1 MRPFGL
7 SGKSVVPMVSGT
19 ACAIPAIMSTRNME
33 NSREKWLSIAVAPL
47 ITCAARL
54 PVYALLISLVIPDQT
69 FFGLSLRGLV
79 LFSLY
84 MTGFFAALLGSAA
97 LNKIVPKAK
106 SNPFL
111 LEMPSYRVPQ
121 LRNVGHTIINRT
133 KSFVTEAGKIILA
146 ISVILWFFASF
157 GPEKTPDFTQDY
169 EAIPI
174 EDSYVGKMGKAI
186 EPVMKPLGFD
196 WKVSIAVLSSFVAR
210 EVFVGTMAT
219 LYSVDDNEKSSI
231 REQMAKQKNPETG
244 EPYFNLAVG
253 VSLLLFYAF
262 AMQCMSTY
270 AVVARETRSHKFAA
284 SQFLILGILAYGA
297 AFLSYSV
304 LA

>member
-1 MRPFGL
+1 
-7 SGKSVVPMVSGT
+7 
-19 ACAIPAIMSTRNME
+19 
-33 NSREKWLSIAVAPL
+33 
-47 ITCAARL
+47 
-54 PVYALLISLVIPDQT
+54 
-69 FFGLSLRGLV
+69 
-79 LFSLY
+79 
-84 MTGFFAALLGSAA
+84 
-97 LNKIVPKAK
+97 
-106 SNPFL
+106 
-111 LEMPSYRVPQ
+111 
-121 LRNVGHTIINRT
+121 
-133 KSFVTEAGKIILA
+133 
-146 ISVILWFFASF
+146 
-157 GPEKTPDFTQDY
+157 
-169 EAIPI
+169 
-174 EDSYVGKMGKAI
+174 MGKAI

-231 REQMAKQKNPETG
+231 REQMAKQKDPETG

-284 SQFLILGILAYGA
+284 IQFLILGILAYGA
-297 AFLSYSV
+297 SFLSYSI

>member
-1 MRPFGL
+1 
-7 SGKSVVPMVSGT
+7 
-19 ACAIPAIMSTRNME
+19 
-33 NSREKWLSIAVAPL
+33 
-47 ITCAARL
+47 
-54 PVYALLISLVIPDQT
+54 
-69 FFGLSLRGLV
+69 
-79 LFSLY
+79 

-106 SNPFL
+106 SNQFL

-146 ISVILWFFASF
+146 ISIILWFFASF
-157 GPEKTPDFTQDY
+157 GPGKTPDFTQDY

-231 REQMAKQKNPETG
+231 REQMAKQKNPDTG
-244 EPYFNLAVG
+244 EPYFSLAVG

-262 AMQCMSTY
+262 AMQCMSTLAIVRKETNSWKWPAIQLVVMTLVAYLAAY
-270 AVVARETRSHKFAA
+270 ATF
-284 SQFLILGILAYGA
+284 QIL
-297 AFLSYSV
+297 
-304 LA
+304 